1 MAQSL
6 ITHHH
11 VSASRPL
18 IFAIAGALSLQFVT
32 ICISWKQSRDQRVAI
47 NSATRQRSINQLA
60 RYNGISLG
68 DAADFVDS
76 LVERFN
82 HNRTGGVVVSTVAT
96 SGSE

>member
-32 ICISWKQSRDQRVAI
+32 ISIGWKQAQDQRVAI
-47 NSATRQRSINQLA
+47 NSATPQRSINQLA

-68 DAADFVDS
+68 DATDFVDS

-82 HNRTGGVVVSTVAT
+82 HHRTGAVAISTAAT
-96 SGSE
+96 SDSE

>member
-18 IFAIAGALSLQFVT
+18 IFAVAGALSLQFVT

-47 NSATRQRSINQLA
+47 NSATRQSSINSLA

-68 DAADFVDS
+68 DATHFVDS

-82 HNRTGGVVVSTVAT
+82 HNRTGGVVVSTLAI
-96 SGSE
+96 SDSE

>member
-1 MAQSL
+1 MPRSL

-32 ICISWKQSRDQRVAI
+32 ICISWKQAQYQRVAI

-60 RYNGISLG
+60 RYNEISLG
-68 DAADFVDS
+68 DATDCVDS

-82 HNRTGGVVVSTVAT
+82 HNRIGGVVVSTAT
-96 SGSE
+96 KSDLE